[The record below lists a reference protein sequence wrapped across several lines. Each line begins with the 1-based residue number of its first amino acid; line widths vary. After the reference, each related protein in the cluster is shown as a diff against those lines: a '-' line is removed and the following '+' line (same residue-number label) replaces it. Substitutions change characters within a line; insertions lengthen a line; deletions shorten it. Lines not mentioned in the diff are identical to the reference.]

1 MNPLVALA
9 IVVVAGAATVSLMLL
24 VRRFAAP
31 AGGFFTD
38 SDRAAGV
45 FGVTGTGFAVLL
57 AFVIFLAFS
66 SYDRAR
72 QQASLEAS
80 ATSQLFRTANLF
92 PPDAR
97 RQLHAELIC
106 YARAV
111 IHHEWRTMRDAH
123 ESPLVDS
130 WLDRIERTVDGTQL
144 HGDKQ
149 RLGFDHWFDQSADR
163 REGRIGRLVEA
174 KPLVPGLVWLAL
186 FLGGGLIIVYMCFY
200 ADPREPAFV
209 QALQIGSVTTMVVA
223 GLLVVRFLDRPYTSA
238 SGGIRPTA
246 MTTALHQMEHR
257 DAVSGGQ
264 AARLCGEAGRPKTDQ
279 TTSLRAGEDAD
290 GRPDR
295 RETVEPIRSERRT
308 GNDRVGEG
316 HAKVYAALPRS
327 RFVKYRQGWLR
338 ETARSSR
345 LGERPLT

>member
-1 MNPLVALA
+1 MNPFVAFA
-9 IVVVAGAATVSLMLL
+9 VIVVAVAVTVTLMLL

-72 QQASLEAS
+72 EKASIEAS
-80 ATSQLFRTANLF
+80 ATSQLDRTANLF
-92 PPDAR
+92 PSDAR
-97 RQLHAELIC
+97 RKLHGELIC

-111 IHHEWRTMRDAH
+111 IHAEWRTMRDER
-123 ESPLVDS
+123 ESPLVDR
-130 WLDRIERTVDGTQL
+130 WLDQIERTVDGTRL
-144 HGDKQ
+144 HGDKE
-149 RLGFDHWFDQSADR
+149 RLGFDHWFDQSAER
-163 REGRIGRLVEA
+163 RDGRIGRLVEA
-174 KPLVPGLVWLAL
+174 KPLVPALVWLAL
-186 FLGGGLIIVYMCFY
+186 FLGGGLIIFYMCFY

-246 MTTALHQMEHR
+246 MTTALRQMERR
-257 DAVSGGQ
+257 DG
-264 AARLCGEAGRPKTDQ
+264 ARLCGEEGRPL
-279 TTSLRAGEDAD
+279 S
-290 GRPDR
+290 
-295 RETVEPIRSERRT
+295 RT
-308 GNDRVGEG
+308 
-316 HAKVYAALPRS
+316 
-327 RFVKYRQGWLR
+327 
-338 ETARSSR
+338 
-345 LGERPLT
+345 